1 MASVGN
7 KIAFDQGRTQN
18 MKHYEELKDGSH
30 LIDPDDTVYIY
41 IASERF
47 TLDLKLMTDF
57 GYRSAN
63 IVQDYWDGSSWVET
77 AIKGWGSVAN
87 MGGAVGSYI
96 SRVRIYGAEGWYFL
110 NGDGIY
116 LHGYS
121 AEVPNMYSDEFYE
134 TRQRGRRIGRIAD
147 GKQWV
152 FLLNVDCDP
161 YDSRVS
167 SIYDTTSF
175 RGSKIT
181 TSVPACCMVAL

>member
-1 MASVGN
+1 MANVGN
-7 KIAFDQGRTQN
+7 KISFDQGRAQN
-18 MKHYEELKDGSH
+18 MKHYE
-30 LIDPDDTVYIY
+30 DPEGALNVSGEDTVYYY
-41 IASERF
+41 IAAERF

-63 IVQDYWDGSSWVET
+63 IVQDYWDGNSWVET

-96 SRVRIYGAEGWYFL
+96 SRVRIYGAEGWYFI
-110 NGDGIY
+110 NGDGLY

-134 TRQRGRRIGRIAD
+134 TRQRGRRIGRIAN